1 MISFSYIHG
10 DRMEDY
16 FGPEGLLKKRLQKF
30 EYRRPQSEL
39 AEKIDRFLASDAHLL
54 AAEAPTGVGKTFAM
68 LVPAMRWAAENNQ
81 TVLVL
86 TSGITLQEQLIGKD
100 IPALAEALDLDLPY
114 GLLKGR
120 GNYACI
126 RKAREIAMEGYL
138 DFGGDKGKA
147 SRDISDWLYS
157 TETGDLSELS
167 LGDNHPARERIA
179 SSYLTCMGGLCPNHE
194 RCFYARVLRNAMQW
208 RVVVA
213 NYHVFFS
220 YVLGQRKPFPVEY
233 GLLLCD
239 EAHKME
245 EAARSVTAVG
255 VDARDWKRVLRRPP
269 KLDHMDA
276 ALLRNAGFGA
286 GLFEERVANLALA
299 SESLF
304 DQIAQTLPDGKSF
317 SAYPESLKGDS
328 AEVLA
333 QCDSL
338 LRGLKELDDAA
349 SPGDFFGGS
358 GGEPE
363 GRLAVWT
370 SELTQFRD
378 SLRWCADVGDY
389 PNWAYWR
396 DGETLKSSCV
406 TGREIVPAAFDD
418 PEVKVVAL
426 SATMTVDNSFDYWA
440 GETGLEPDETAL
452 LDSPFDLAHQME
464 IDVVDL
470 GLGVMDDGYADAVA
484 RVCRKF
490 ARDNG
495 GATLILLSS
504 RRLLNV
510 VSSYMQQASAKD
522 DLNVLVQGE
531 LPRSEL
537 LALFRE
543 NERSVLIGM
552 ASFREG
558 IDVPGEALTQVI
570 IDRIPFSH
578 PSDPVGE
585 ARAQLEGRDN
595 FMKVVLPGAKM
606 QLRQAAGRLVRT
618 ATDRGK
624 VVILD
629 GRIITRPNWGIL
641 NSLPPVP
648 VKKFR
653 LIPPHK

>member
-1 MISFSYIHG
+1 MISSSFLTG

-16 FGPEGLLKKRLQKF
+16 FGPEGLLKKRLANF

-39 AEKIDRFLASDAHLL
+39 AAKIDSFLNGEAHLL

-68 LVPAMRWAAENNQ
+68 LVPAMRWAAENNK

-100 IPALAEALDLDLPY
+100 IPALIDALDLDLPY
-114 GLLKGR
+114 GLMKGR

-179 SSYLTCMGGLCPNHE
+179 SSYLTCLGGLCPHRE
-194 RCFYARVLRNAMQW
+194 RCFYARVLKSAQQW
-208 RVVVA
+208 RIVVA

-220 YVLGQRKPFPVEY
+220 YVLGQNSPFPVEY

-245 EAARSVTAVG
+245 EAARSVTQVG
-255 VDARDWKRVLRRPP
+255 VDAREWKRMLRRPP
-269 KLDHMDA
+269 KLSHMDA
-276 ALLRNAGFGA
+276 TLLRIAGFGA
-286 GLFEERVANLALA
+286 GQFEERVADLALA
-299 SESLF
+299 SETLF
-304 DQIAQTLPDGKSF
+304 DQIAQKLPDGKSF
-317 SAYPESLKGDS
+317 SEYPEALKGDT
-328 AEVLA
+328 ADVLGK
-333 QCDSL
+333 CDSL
-338 LRGLKELDDAA
+338 LRDLNELDDEA
-349 SPGDFFGGS
+349 SPHDFRPGD
-358 GGEPE
+358 EAE
-363 GRLAVWT
+363 GRLAVWK

-396 DGETLKSSCV
+396 EGEALKSSCV
-406 TGREIVPAAFDD
+406 TGREIVPEAFDD
-418 PEVKVVAL
+418 PEIKVVAL
-426 SATMTVDNSFDYWA
+426 SATMTVDSSFDYWA
-440 GETGLEPDETAL
+440 AETGLEPDETAL
-452 LDSPFDLAHQME
+452 LDSPFDLERQME

-495 GATLILLSS
+495 GATLILLAS

-510 VSSYMQQASAKD
+510 VSSYMQQMSKKD
-522 DLNVLVQGE
+522 DLNVLVQGD

-570 IDRIPFSH
+570 IDRIPFPH
-578 PSDPVGE
+578 PGDPVGE
-585 ARAQLEGRDN
+585 ARAQLEGREN

-618 ATDRGK
+618 ATDRGR

-629 GRIITRPNWGIL
+629 GRIVSRPNWGIL
-641 NSLPPVP
+641 NSLPAVP
-648 VKKFR
+648 IKKYR